1 MSTVTHFAETI
12 QRIVCEEADQLAR
25 EVGFIQRERALSGAD
40 FVQGLIFGW
49 LQEPEI
55 TLDGLT
61 QVLQRRE
68 VSISASGL
76 TQRFTPEAAWVLQR
90 VLERLSAEQLE
101 VAPVESALLKQF
113 RAVILEDSSSI
124 VLLPELVEVWRGC
137 GGSTQATAA
146 AIKLFVRW
154 DVLSGDLRGPGLAD
168 GRCNDHR
175 RPLALEELPAGCLY
189 VADLGFF
196 GVERLRRI
204 AHGKGES
211 SRDKRF
217 FASRMQ
223 VKTALLTRSGHRLVL
238 AGILPRQVGQLVEF
252 GVLLGAAGRLPVRLL
267 LQRVPREVAAE
278 RRARIRE
285 AAQAQAQGRE
295 ASAEV
300 LALAE
305 WTMVVTN
312 VPRARLS
319 GEQVLVILRLRWQI
333 ERLFRLWKEYG
344 KIDAWRSKKPWR
356 ILCEVYAKLCAMLI
370 QQGLIQLGCWQD
382 PQRSLVKA
390 AQVVRR
396 EAGRLMSAL
405 YEGQVAQAIGVI
417 LRCMH
422 SGCRLNTRKTN
433 PNTSQLVMGTPLVWP
448 TRSFPAHHGL
458 T

>member
-1 MSTVTHFAETI
+1 MTTVSQLVETLT
-12 QRIVCEEADQLAR
+12 RIMGKEADEVAR
-25 EVGFIQRERALSGAD
+25 EGGFIQRERALSGAD
-40 FVQGLIFGW
+40 FVQSLIFGW

-68 VSISASGL
+68 VSITASGL

-90 VLERLSAEQLE
+90 VLERLSAEQME
-101 VAPVESALLKQF
+101 VEPVECALLKQF
-113 RAVILEDSSSI
+113 SAVILEDSSSI
-124 VLLPELVEVWRGC
+124 VLPPELVEVWRGC
-137 GGSTQATAA
+137 GGSTEATAA

-154 DVLSGDLRGPGLAD
+154 DVLAGQLHGPGLTD

-175 RPLALEELPAGCLY
+175 SPLALEDLPAGCLY

-196 GVERLRRI
+196 GVERLRSI
-204 AHGKGES
+204 AQGTQEA
-211 SRDKRF
+211 SRRKRF

-223 VKTALLTRSGHRLVL
+223 VKTALLTRGGHRIVL
-238 AGILPRQVGQLVEF
+238 AGIFPQQVGQVVDY
-252 GVLLGAAGRLPVRLL
+252 GVLLGAAGRLPVRLI
-267 LQRVPREVAAE
+267 LQRVPPEVAAE
-278 RRARIRE
+278 RRERICE
-285 AAQAQAQGRE
+285 AARAQGRE

-300 LALAE
+300 LAVAE

-312 VPRARLS
+312 VPRGRLS
-319 GEQVLVILRLRWQI
+319 VEQVLVILRLRWQI
-333 ERLFRLWKEYG
+333 ERLFRLWKAYG
-344 KIDAWRSKKPWR
+344 QIDEWRSKKPWR

-370 QQGLIQLGCWQD
+370 QQWLIQLGCWHD
-382 PQRSLVKA
+382 PHRSVVKA

-405 YEGQVAQAIGVI
+405 YEGQVEQAVGVI
-417 LRCMH
+417 VRCMH

-433 PNTSQLVMGTPLVWP
+433 PNTSQFVMGAPLVWP
-448 TRSFPAHHGL
+448 TRPFPAQKGL